1 MSKTLKDK
9 SIEVYENYIRDCLAW
24 NHDPQFYIALV
35 RTMKEQPNNFEDL
48 LKLTITFMKRHSDK
62 LDELTDDEL
71 AAIHLQVREK
81 FKKPKKKAVLMKHPV
96 AKVATKKEISD
107 GY

>member
-1 MSKTLKDK
+1 MAKTLKDK
-9 SIEVYENYIRDCLAW
+9 SIEAYENYIRDCLAW

-48 LKLTITFMKRHSDK
+48 LKLTITFMKRHTDK

-71 AAIHLQVREK
+71 AAIHLGLREK
-81 FKKPKKKAVLMKHPV
+81 FTKPKQKAVLMKRP
-96 AKVATKKEISD
+96 ADKVATIKEE
-107 GY
+107 

>member
-24 NHDPQFYIALV
+24 EEDPQFYIALV
-35 RTMKEQPNNFEDL
+35 RTMKEQPNNFEDI
-48 LKLTITFMKRHSDK
+48 LKFTITFVKRHADK

-71 AAIHLQVREK
+71 AAIHLGLREK
-81 FKKPKKKAVLMKHPV
+81 FTKPKQKAVLMKRP
-96 AKVATKKEISD
+96 ADKVATAKED
-107 GY
+107 